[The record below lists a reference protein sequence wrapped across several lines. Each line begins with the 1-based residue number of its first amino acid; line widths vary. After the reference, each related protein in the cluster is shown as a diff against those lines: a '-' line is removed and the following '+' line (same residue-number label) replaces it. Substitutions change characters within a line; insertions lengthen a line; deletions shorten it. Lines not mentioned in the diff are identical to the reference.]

1 MAGPTDLNRQIGAV
15 RDSMESS
22 IVVLRD
28 RGKRE
33 LKRVEK
39 AALIAAGVG
48 AAAGVVLVGLLVI
61 HRLQRPPTRRERIE
75 RVIPLGWWDRL
86 QTRVQRGVASQLP
99 PMQIAIGEEKVKE
112 AHRPRWEAT
121 ASTLARS
128 LGAGIGSAVA
138 TRVATIVFTRLAERG
153 QKQQP

>member
-1 MAGPTDLNRQIGAV
+1 MAGPTDLDKQIGAV

-39 AALIAAGVG
+39 MALIAAGVG
-48 AAAGVVLVGLLVI
+48 GAVGVVVLGLVI
-61 HRLQRPPTRRERIE
+61 VSRLRRRPTRRERIE

-86 QTRVQRGVASQLP
+86 RTGYAKQVP
-99 PMQIAIGEEKVKE
+99 PMRLYIGDRQVGEEQR
-112 AHRPRWEAT
+112 RPAWESSALR
-121 ASTLARS
+121 LART
-128 LGAGIGSAVA
+128 LGTAAGTALAG
-138 TRVATIVFTRLAERG
+138 RLASVVMQRMRERG
-153 QKQQP
+153 QGA